1 MNPQR
6 CQIAGL
12 GKFLPERRV
21 SAEETDA
28 LAGLEPGWTIK
39 HSGVHSR
46 YFAAVHETASWM
58 GARAAERALAQAG
71 LSPGDVDGIVC
82 ASGTMQQPV
91 PCTAALMQRELGPA
105 FAGVPSFDINATC
118 LSFVV
123 ALDHLAPVVAS
134 GRYRNLLL
142 ISSELASP
150 GIDWSHPESCTILGD
165 GAAAAVIRPT
175 PAGESSAVLASGLET
190 WAEAASLT
198 EIRGGGTGIPG
209 SRHDGSNTGDYLFRM
224 EGKAVFRF
232 ASGRLPAFTARL
244 LGAAGLRGWE
254 DLKLVIPHQGSLM
267 AMRLLRKRL
276 GIPEERFFVHAQ
288 DGANTIAAT
297 IPIGLH
303 DAWAQGRIGRGDRIA
318 LMGTSAGLSIGGVI
332 LEL

>member
-6 CQIAGL
+6 CQIIGL
-12 GKFLPERRV
+12 GKYLPARRV
-21 SAEETDA
+21 SAAEIDA
-28 LAGLEPGWTIK
+28 RAGLAEGWTLK

-46 YFAAVHETASWM
+46 YFAADHETASWM
-58 GARAAERALAQAG
+58 GARAAEMAMTNAG
-71 LSPGDVDGIVC
+71 LTAAGVDCIVC
-82 ASGTMQQPV
+82 ASGTMQQPI
-91 PCTAALMQRELGPA
+91 PCTAALMQRELGAAFSGIPA
-105 FAGVPSFDINATC
+105 FDFNATC

-123 ALDHLAPVVAS
+123 ALDHLAPLIAS
-134 GRYRNLLL
+134 GRYRNILL

-150 GIDWSHPESCTILGD
+150 GLDWSHPESCSILGD

-175 PAGESSAVLASGLET
+175 PEGDSSAILASRLET
-190 WAEAASLT
+190 YAEAAGLT

-209 SRHDGSNTGDYLFRM
+209 SRHDGTNTGEFLFHM
-224 EGKAVFRF
+224 EGKSVFRF
-232 ASGRLPAFTARL
+232 ASERLPAFVDRL
-244 LGAAGLRGWE
+244 LKEAGMAWR

-276 GIPEERFFVHAQ
+276 GIPEEQFFVHAQ

-297 IPIGLH
+297 IPIGLYE
-303 DAWAQGRIGRGDRIA
+303 AWRQGRVRRGDRIA
-318 LMGTSAGLSIGGVI
+318 LIGTSAGLSIGGLI